1 VHERKRTDNLY
12 LKRRNLEIISE
23 QIKTSSVSVGAE
35 GTRLGQ
41 KAASTI
47 LVVED
52 IAEIALH
59 MKRRLMERGHRVIWT
74 QDPGDA
80 IEIAEQN
87 CPSIIL
93 TDLELPKLELLLDLV
108 SNHAHLSK
116 LPVAAIDLNHLDST
130 DGRVKI
136 LPDFDALEEFVLA
149 L

>member
-1 VHERKRTDNLY
+1 M
-12 LKRRNLEIISE
+12 EIISE
-23 QIKTSSVSVGAE
+23 QIKTSSVSLGAE

-41 KAASTI
+41 KADSTI

-59 MKRRLMERGHRVIWT
+59 MKRWLMERGHRVIWA

-80 IEIAEQN
+80 IQLAEQN

-93 TDLELPKLELLLDLV
+93 TDLELPKLELLLELV
-108 SNHAHLSK
+108 SQHPHLR
-116 LPVAAIDLNHLDST
+116 LPVAAIDVNHSESN

-136 LPDFDALEEFVLA
+136 LPDFDALEEFVHA

>member
-1 VHERKRTDNLY
+1 M
-12 LKRRNLEIISE
+12 EIISE
-23 QIKTSSVSVGAE
+23 QIKTSSVTLGAE
-35 GTRLGQ
+35 GTRLSP
-41 KAASTI
+41 KVDSTI

-80 IEIAEQN
+80 IHLAEQN

-93 TDLELPKLELLLDLV
+93 TDLELPKLELLLELV
-108 SNHAHLSK
+108 SKHAHLSK
-116 LPVAAIDLNHLDST
+116 LPVAAIDLNHLDSI

-136 LPDFDALEEFVLA
+136 LPDFDALEEFVKSL
-149 L
+149 